1 MRTASLLPLCACPE
15 IDRTL
20 PVSLGWRLKLGT
32 EDKTMASFD
41 IIIRNGL
48 VYDGTGRAPFE
59 ADIGIQDGRIAA
71 IGQVDGRGHEE
82 IDAKGQIVT
91 PGFVDVHTH
100 YDGQA
105 TWGRAMDP
113 SSLHGVTT
121 AIMGNCGVG
130 FAPVHDDDHARLI
143 QLMEGVEDIPFPV
156 LSEGLPWNWNSF
168 PDYLDALAAR
178 RFDIDLGAQLPHA
191 AMRVHVMGTRGV
203 DREPANAQD
212 IEQMSAIAEAAAQ
225 AGGFGFTTS
234 RTLNH
239 RSSTGDPTPTLKAGE
254 DELLGIAMGLARA
267 GKGVL
272 QVVSDFADG
281 IEELQ
286 MLFRV
291 ARQSGRPLSISI
303 AQPDSQPDGWRML
316 MGGIEQA
323 NKDGLDVRGQ
333 VGPRPVGVLL
343 GLELT
348 LNPFSGHPS
357 FEKIATL
364 PLDEKLAALRDPAF
378 RAQLLREQP
387 NSENPFVTALL
398 ASFGKMF
405 VLGDP
410 PDYEPTADKTVEAIA
425 KVRSV
430 SNEEVALDM
439 MLAHDG
445 RGVLYFPFLNYA
457 QGTLEPTR
465 EMLLSDYSIPGLS
478 DGGAHVGM
486 ICDGSFPTTLLTHWG
501 RDRLRGDKIA
511 LEALIKMQSHD
522 TARWIGLH
530 DRGVLQ
536 LGLRADVNVID
547 FDNLRLHLPQINY
560 DLPAGGRR
568 LMQRASGYTSTIVNG
583 QVTYRDGTPTG
594 ATPGRLV
601 RGAQASPAQKIAA
614 Q

>member
-1 MRTASLLPLCACPE
+1 
-15 IDRTL
+15 
-20 PVSLGWRLKLGT
+20 
-32 EDKTMASFD
+32 MASFD

-48 VYDGTGRAPFE
+48 VFDGTGGNPFE
-59 ADIGIQDGRIAA
+59 ADIGIKDGVIAA
-71 IGQVDGRGHEE
+71 IGQVDAKAQEE

-105 TWGRAMDP
+105 TWGQAMDP

-130 FAPVHDDDHARLI
+130 FAPVHEADHAQLI

-156 LSEGLPWNWNSF
+156 LSEGLPWNWSSY

-178 RFDIDLGAQLPHA
+178 QFDIDLGSQLPHA
-191 AMRVHVMGTRGV
+191 AMRVHVMGERGV
-203 DREPANAQD
+203 NREPANAD
-212 IEQMSAIAEAAAQ
+212 DVEKMGLLAETAAR
-225 AGGFGFTTS
+225 AGTFGFTTS

-254 DELLGIAMGLARA
+254 EELLGIAMGLSRA

-272 QVVSDFADG
+272 QVVSDFTEGVD
-281 IEELQ
+281 ELE

-291 ARQSGRPLSISI
+291 ARRSARPLSISI
-303 AQPDSQPDGWRML
+303 AQNDANPSGWRML
-316 MGGIEQA
+316 MSGIEQA
-323 NKDGLDVRGQ
+323 NKDGIEVRGQ

-357 FEKIATL
+357 FEKISAL
-364 PLDEKLAALRDPAF
+364 PLDEKLAALRDLDF
-378 RAQLLREQP
+378 RARLLNETP
-387 NSENPFVTALL
+387 TSNNPFVAALL
-398 ASFGKMF
+398 ANFGKIF

-410 PDYEPTADKTVEAIA
+410 PDYEPSADKTVEAIA
-425 KVRSV
+425 KARGV

-445 RGVLYFPFLNYA
+445 QGVLYFPFLNYA

-465 EMLLSDYSIPGLS
+465 EMLLNDYSIPGLS

-501 RDRLRGDKIA
+501 RDRLRGDKIP
-511 LEALIKMQSHD
+511 LETLVKMQSHD
-522 TARWIGLH
+522 TARWMGLN

-536 LGLRADVNVID
+536 LGYRADVNVID

-568 LMQRASGYTSTIVNG
+568 LMQYASGYVASIVNG

-601 RGAQASPAQKIAA
+601 RGAQSAPAQKLAA
-614 Q
+614 E

>member
-1 MRTASLLPLCACPE
+1 
-15 IDRTL
+15 
-20 PVSLGWRLKLGT
+20 
-32 EDKTMASFD
+32 MASFD

-48 VYDGTGRAPFE
+48 VFDGIGGNPFE
-59 ADIGIQDGRIAA
+59 ADIGIKDGVIAA
-71 IGQVDGRGHEE
+71 IGQVDAKAQEE

-105 TWGRAMDP
+105 TWGQAMDP

-130 FAPVHDDDHARLI
+130 FAPVHEADHAQLI

-156 LSEGLPWNWNSF
+156 LSEGLPWNWSSY

-178 RFDIDLGAQLPHA
+178 QFDIDLGSQLPHA
-191 AMRVHVMGTRGV
+191 AMRVHVMGERGV
-203 DREPANAQD
+203 NREPANAD
-212 IEQMSAIAEAAAQ
+212 DVEKMGLLAETAAR
-225 AGGFGFTTS
+225 AGTFGFTTS

-254 DELLGIAMGLARA
+254 EELLGIAMGLSRA

-272 QVVSDFADG
+272 QVVSDFTEGVD
-281 IEELQ
+281 ELE

-291 ARQSGRPLSISI
+291 ARRSARPLSISI
-303 AQPDSQPDGWRML
+303 AQNDANPSGWRML
-316 MGGIEQA
+316 MSGIEQA
-323 NKDGLDVRGQ
+323 NKDGIEVRGQ

-357 FEKIATL
+357 FEKISAL
-364 PLDEKLAALRDPAF
+364 PLDEKLAALRDLDF
-378 RAQLLREQP
+378 RARLLNETP
-387 NSENPFVTALL
+387 TSNNPFVAALL
-398 ASFGKMF
+398 ANFGKIF

-410 PDYEPTADKTVEAIA
+410 PDYEPSADKTVEAIA
-425 KVRSV
+425 KARGV

-445 RGVLYFPFLNYA
+445 QGVLYFPFLNYA

-465 EMLLSDYSIPGLS
+465 EMLLNDYSIPGLS

-501 RDRLRGDKIA
+501 RDRLRGDKIP
-511 LEALIKMQSHD
+511 LETLVKMQSHD
-522 TARWIGLH
+522 TARWMGLN

-536 LGLRADVNVID
+536 LGYRADVNVID

-568 LMQRASGYTSTIVNG
+568 LMQYASGYVASIVNG

-601 RGAQASPAQKIAA
+601 RGAQSAPAQKLAA
-614 Q
+614 E